1 MKINVTICGGG
12 SLGHVSLGVLSSH
25 SDVSVRLLT
34 NHPEKWQSQ
43 IVVTDLDGKKYNG
56 SIDKVTANAEEVIS
70 DADIVLFCL
79 PGFLIEKTLLQI
91 KPFLNHGTMVGS
103 IVSSTGFF
111 FFAHKVLGMSAK
123 LFGFQRVPFIARVT
137 DYGKAANLLGYK
149 KSLAIAAENIDERD
163 SFAKLIGRLF
173 LTPTNLLDSFYEAC
187 LTNSNPI
194 LHTGRLYSM
203 WHDWDGAPYDHC
215 ILFYKEWTEDAAQW
229 LIDMDAEFMRL
240 LEKLPMN
247 QKAVP
252 PLLEYYES
260 TDAKSLAAKL
270 SSIKAFETIKAPMK
284 ETENGWIPDFESRY
298 FTEDFPFG
306 LRFIVDLSRK
316 HGVETPKI
324 DIVYE
329 WGLGKCRENTK

>member
-1 MKINVTICGGG
+1 MKKVTICGGG
-12 SLGHVSLGVLSSH
+12 SLGHVCLGFLSAQGDFS
-25 SDVSVRLLT
+25 VSLLT
-34 NHPEKWQSQ
+34 NRPEKWNDSV
-43 IVVTDLDGKKYNG
+43 IVTDINGKRFDGKIEKKSSNPQ
-56 SIDKVTANAEEVIS
+56 DVIP

-79 PGFLIEKTLLQI
+79 PGFLIKQTLEQI
-91 KPFLNHGTMVGS
+91 KPFLSSKTFVGS

-111 FFAHKVLGMSAK
+111 FFAHEVLGPEAK
-123 LFGFQRVPFIARVT
+123 IFGFQRVPFIARVVE
-137 DYGKAANLLGYK
+137 YGKSANLLGYK
-149 KSLAIAAENIDERD
+149 PSLNIAVENADDPEAFRGVIEGA
-163 SFAKLIGRLF
+163 FK
-173 LTPTNLLDSFYEAC
+173 TPVNLLQSFYEAC

-203 WHDWDGAPYDHC
+203 WHDWNGTPYDHC

-229 LIDMDAEFMRL
+229 LIDMDAEFMQL
-240 LEKLPMN
+240 LGRLPMN

-284 ETENGWIPDFESRY
+284 EQENGWVPDFESRY

-306 LRFIVDLSRK
+306 LRFIVDLARK
-316 HGVETPKI
+316 YNVDTPKI
-324 DIVYE
+324 DIVYN
-329 WGLGKCRENTK
+329 WGMGKCGK